1 MRLQHA
7 PYPPTTSLLGGIPT
21 VSLDIPITA
30 VFLFLYILGAIAH
43 MYRFRTNI
51 ARGHNFL
58 ISGFTFGFCMARI
71 VTCIVR
77 IVWATRPRNVSIGI
91 AAVIFVQAGVVL
103 LFAINLTLAQRIYRG
118 WHPNSGWHP
127 LGQWMIYA
135 AYVWIVTS
143 LTILIIATTQSFYTK
158 NLNTKRI
165 DRDLQLYGQTV
176 WAVVSFI
183 PIPVVIAAYLWPR
196 KTNTEKFGTG
206 RLRHKSAILLIGAAL
221 LCLGASFRA
230 GTSYKMPRPNTS
242 PAWYQ
247 SRACFYV
254 FIFTVE
260 IIVVALYA
268 VGRIDQ
274 RFYVP
279 DGSKGPGDYSKRSL
293 QASSGDHSKNN
304 ADSEDLSMH
313 NGEAKSDVKEEV

>member
-1 MRLQHA
+1 MNLHHA
-7 PYPPTTSLLGGIPT
+7 PYPPTTSLLGGVPT
-21 VSLDIPITA
+21 PGVDIPITA

-43 MYRFRTNI
+43 MYLFRTNR

-71 VTCIVR
+71 FTCIVR
-77 IVWATRPRNVSIGI
+77 IVWATRRRNVSIGI

-135 AYVWIVTS
+135 TYLWIVTS

-158 NLNTKRI
+158 NQNTKRI

-183 PIPVVIAAYLWPR
+183 PIPVVIAAYLFPR
-196 KTNTEKFGTG
+196 KAKTEKFGMG
-206 RLRHKSAILLIGAAL
+206 RLRIKSAILLIAATL
-221 LCLGASFRA
+221 LCLGAAFRV
-230 GTSYKMPRPNTS
+230 GTNYKKPRPNTN
-242 PAWYQ
+242 PGWYQ
-247 SRACFYV
+247 SKACFYI

-268 VGRIDQ
+268 AARIDQ

-279 DGSKGPGDYSKRSL
+279 DGSKGPGDYSRKH
-293 QASSGDHSKNN
+293 QENPGDLSKQNT
-304 ADSEDLSMH
+304 DSEDLSTH
-313 NGEAKSDVKEEV
+313 NGEVKV